1 VIAEVTMATSTIN
14 RAMSRPGATR
24 PVGELLRHWREYR
37 RISQLDL
44 SIQAG
49 ISSRH
54 LSFVETGR
62 AKPSRDMVLRL
73 AEQLDVPLRE
83 RNRLLLAGG
92 FAPVYGESPL
102 DAPRMESVRAAIRQV
117 LAGHEPYPAL
127 VLDRSWRLLDANA
140 GLSLFVALVSP
151 ALLTDPANVLRASL
165 HPDGL
170 APHIVNLGEWRAHLL
185 SRLHRQAVSTADD
198 ALIEL
203 YDELL
208 GYPCDQP
215 EPEVELPGPADVVT
229 PLRLRHPSGELAFFS
244 TITTFGTAADVT
256 VAELMIESFFPVDEH
271 TAQVLGT
278 ARRGFQKS

>member
-1 VIAEVTMATSTIN
+1 MATSDTL
-14 RAMSRPGATR
+14 STVRPGASR
-24 PVGELLRHWREYR
+24 PVGELLRRWREYR

-44 SIQAG
+44 SIQTE

-62 AKPSRDMVLRL
+62 SKPSRDMVLRL
-73 AEQLDVPLRE
+73 AEQLEVPLRE

-102 DAPRMESVRAAIRQV
+102 DAPRMAGVRAAIRQV
-117 LAGHEPYPAL
+117 LTGHEPYPAL
-127 VLDRSWRLLDANA
+127 VLDRGWRLLDANA
-140 GLSLFVALVSP
+140 GLALFTGLVAP
-151 ALLTDPANVLRASL
+151 ALLADPANVLRASL

-185 SRLHRQAVSTADD
+185 TRLHRQAVSTADD
-198 ALIEL
+198 SLTEL
-203 YDELL
+203 YDELR

-215 EPEVELPGPADVVT
+215 EPEVELPGAADVVT
-229 PLRLRHPSGELAFFS
+229 PLRLRHPGGELAFFS

-256 VAELMIESFFPVDEH
+256 VAELMIESFYPADER
-271 TAQVLGT
+271 T
-278 ARRGFQKS
+278 ARLLRAAGKDF